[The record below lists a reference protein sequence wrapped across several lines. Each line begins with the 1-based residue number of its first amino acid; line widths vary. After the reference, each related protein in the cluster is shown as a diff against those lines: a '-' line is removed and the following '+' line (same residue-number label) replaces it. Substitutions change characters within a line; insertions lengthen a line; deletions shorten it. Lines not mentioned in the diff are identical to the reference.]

1 MGLFSSAFWRGF
13 GSAFNLF
20 PQPRDLKDLGA
31 DLLSHRRERITWRSG
46 PANAAPLPP
55 PPKNILGQERYA
67 WYTVRPE
74 PATSAQRP
82 TQRKGSRAQRKKR
95 R

>member
-1 MGLFSSAFWRGF
+1 MGLFSSSFWRGF
-13 GSAFNLF
+13 GSAFSLF
-20 PQPRDLKDLGA
+20 PQRRTLA
-31 DLLSHRRERITWRSG
+31 DLDMELFSNRRQRTTWQSG

-55 PPKNILGQERYA
+55 PPKNILGQERYP

-74 PATSAQRP
+74 PATSVQRP